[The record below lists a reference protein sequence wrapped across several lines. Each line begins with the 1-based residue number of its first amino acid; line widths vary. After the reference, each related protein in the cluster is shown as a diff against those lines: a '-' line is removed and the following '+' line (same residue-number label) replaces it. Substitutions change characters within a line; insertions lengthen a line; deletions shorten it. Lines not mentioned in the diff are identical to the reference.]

1 MSTHQPSGVLGWL
14 RHATADERKALVAG
28 GLGWMLDAFD
38 VMLYAMV
45 LAHLML
51 HFGMDKATA
60 GLLQGLTLLSSAVG
74 GTFFGFFADR
84 FGRARALMVSILI
97 YSLASGACAFSQ
109 SILQLG
115 FFRLILGLG
124 MGGEWT
130 AGAALVAETW
140 RPQHRAKALALMQ
153 ANWPIGEGL
162 AALVAGLFL
171 GWGTLTLGQGVE
183 LPAWR
188 AVFLVG
194 VLPALLVLW
203 IRSGVK
209 EPAIWR
215 EHRKARTEKQAH
227 VPLRRLWQPDI
238 RRNVIIASAT
248 SSAAM
253 FGYWGLFTWIP
264 AYLILPVEEGGRGM
278 DIMQTTGWLLL
289 MGVGKWL
296 SHPVYGYVAD
306 AVGRRSVYIVYVVMA
321 GLLVPLFVWLESPV
335 MILLVGMLV
344 GFFGSGHFTGFATI
358 ANEMFPTEIRAT
370 AVGLTYNFGRGF
382 SALAPLVV
390 GMLAERYGIG
400 SSFLLTSVAFLLAGG
415 LATLLPETKGTELR

>member
-74 GTFFGFFADR
+74 GAFFGFFADR

-140 RPQHRAKALALMQ
+140 RP
-153 ANWPIGEGL
+153 
-162 AALVAGLFL
+162 
-171 GWGTLTLGQGVE
+171 
-183 LPAWR
+183 
-188 AVFLVG
+188 
-194 VLPALLVLW
+194 
-203 IRSGVK
+203 
-209 EPAIWR
+209 
-215 EHRKARTEKQAH
+215 
-227 VPLRRLWQPDI
+227 
-238 RRNVIIASAT
+238 
-248 SSAAM
+248 
-253 FGYWGLFTWIP
+253 
-264 AYLILPVEEGGRGM
+264 
-278 DIMQTTGWLLL
+278 
-289 MGVGKWL
+289 
-296 SHPVYGYVAD
+296 
-306 AVGRRSVYIVYVVMA
+306 
-321 GLLVPLFVWLESPV
+321 
-335 MILLVGMLV
+335 
-344 GFFGSGHFTGFATI
+344 
-358 ANEMFPTEIRAT
+358 
-370 AVGLTYNFGRGF
+370 
-382 SALAPLVV
+382 
-390 GMLAERYGIG
+390 
-400 SSFLLTSVAFLLAGG
+400 
-415 LATLLPETKGTELR
+415 